1 MASSISAVMVM
12 WVVAM
17 AAAAA
22 ASSQTWIEGEAL
34 RRSTWWRSYNTTT
47 GHCNWASISCNAGG
61 SVTEIWAVP
70 TQENGLLLNL
80 GIKEIVLLSFISVG
94 MRINFK
100 FDEVIYAKFPIG
112 MT

>member
-1 MASSISAVMVM
+1 
-12 WVVAM
+12 M

-100 FDEVIYAKFPIG
+100 LNLDSLSDLDWINQFDEVIYAKFPIG